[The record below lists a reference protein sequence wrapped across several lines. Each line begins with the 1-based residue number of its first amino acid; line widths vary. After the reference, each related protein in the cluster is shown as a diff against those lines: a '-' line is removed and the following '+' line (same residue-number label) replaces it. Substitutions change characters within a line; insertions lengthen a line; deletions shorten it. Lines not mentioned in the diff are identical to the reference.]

1 MFTENLTIILA
12 IIGLIFSILF
22 SSSEIALISA
32 NKLQIDVWRKQR
44 YTFSLI
50 AKKIL
55 NNKTDYLTVSL
66 IGTNLSNILATTFF
80 TVYFIDS
87 INSGNLTFLSE
98 EFIFFPI
105 ALIILFFGEILPKT
119 IIIEHATIMILI
131 LSPILNFFYFLF
143 YPIVFL
149 FRGLVQIDKKHFINS
164 KEYLNEKRQ
173 EFQTIFEENNDLD
186 TIEKEQ
192 QEIIANIFDYRE
204 QTIGR
209 VMTPKESISA
219 VHISSTLD
227 EVARVFIDSGHSKL
241 PIYVKNLDDIK
252 GVVYLYDLYS
262 KPEDLTDIT
271 RDVLFVP
278 YSKLIPDLMKKFKD
292 TKHSIAIV
300 IDKDRKTTGIIT
312 IEDIF
317 EELFGDFEDEFDYE
331 KINSVKLNDGS
342 FIINAKMTIED
353 FNREFS
359 NLISNGPYETIGGY
373 IIKKTGKIPHKNE
386 HLFLDIGQVII
397 RKGSSRRI
405 EQIQLYKN

>member
-1 MFTENLTIILA
+1 MLTENLTIILA

-44 YTFSLI
+44 YTFSKI
-50 AKKIL
+50 TKNIL

-66 IGTNLSNILATTFF
+66 IGTNLANILATTFF
-80 TVYFIDS
+80 TVFFIDL
-87 INSGNLTFLSE
+87 INNGKLIFLSE
-98 EFIFFPI
+98 ELIFFPI
-105 ALIILFFGEILPKT
+105 ALIILFFGEILPKA
-119 IIIEHATIMILI
+119 IIIEHATIMILV
-131 LSPILNFFYFLF
+131 LSPILKFFYFIF

-149 FRGLVQIDKKHFINS
+149 FRGLVQEDKKHFIKS

-192 QEIIANIFDYRE
+192 KEMISNIFDYRE
-204 QTIGR
+204 QTIGK
-209 VMTPKESISA
+209 VMTPIESIST

-241 PIYVKNLDDIK
+241 PVYDKNLDDIK

-262 KPEDLTDIT
+262 KPENLDDIK

-300 IDKDRKTTGIIT
+300 LDQDGKTSGIIT

-331 KINSVKLNDGS
+331 KINSVKLDDGS

-353 FNREFS
+353 FNKEFN
-359 NLISNGPYETIGGY
+359 NLIPDGPYETIGGY

-405 EQIQLYKN
+405 EQIQLYKI